1 MSSELGLNN
10 AIEQF
15 LKERHPDDLSPF
27 GIHASISSQYYQQ
40 ARVGTL
46 RVLRDGNR
54 MGSLGYS
61 SGGMRHHILYRAYS
75 GIVYVIH
82 NAYGE
87 YNDAYYFTNT
97 MLNEFFEGYEH
108 YRPYLPMSESFKKKL
123 RDLEKKMY
131 GECEEYVECG
141 EL

>member
-1 MSSELGLNN
+1 
-10 AIEQF
+10 
-15 LKERHPDDLSPF
+15 
-27 GIHASISSQYYQQ
+27 
-40 ARVGTL
+40 
-46 RVLRDGNR
+46 VLRDGNR
-54 MGSLGYS
+54 TGSLGYS

-87 YNDAYYFTNT
+87 YNDAYYFTQT

-108 YRPYLPMSESFKKKL
+108 ERPYLPMSQSFKEKL

-131 GECEEYVECG
+131 GECEEYG
-141 EL
+141 EYVDM